1 MEPKNVILWA
11 ILPAIVVLVM
21 STGVQAQELREVPA
35 NDILEQIEDGEDV
48 YLDHVYVTGMLDLNK
63 IELETVYIG
72 RSERQLFWGLEE
84 ELKIVESKITIKN
97 SVFGNDVN
105 FHNAQFRKKIVFH
118 GTAFSC
124 KTNFRGAIFGDDVNF
139 MYASFGDDANFE
151 SVSFGGYANFWY
163 ASFSDNTGFK
173 DASFSSYANFRDATF
188 GGDIDFAFASFSD
201 DANFEDTDF
210 SGYADFEVGIF
221 NGRAYFADAN
231 FSGDANFASAIFSE
245 GASFMHATF
254 SDDAYFWHAYFSGN
268 TYFDSANFRGNAE
281 FTSAEFDEVD
291 FSNTAFFR
299 SFILYDA
306 DFKRIKVSWTSIKDL
321 YSFDG
326 PTYIKLIKNFR
337 DLEQFEDA
345 DDAYYQYR
353 QVSQANKNWSL
364 SKLEDVVAWFTC
376 GYGVKPEYPLIWGV
390 GIILGSAFI
399 YWLGSGIRRLKEIDE
414 DDNRVSFL
422 DAFYFSMVTFTT
434 LGYGDWYPVGR
445 YRIVVII
452 EGLIGWLLL
461 ALFLVT
467 LANVMIRP

>member
-1 MEPKNVILWA
+1 MNPKNIILWT
-11 ILPAIVVLVM
+11 LLSVLVVLAM
-21 STGVQAQELREVPA
+21 SAGAQAQELREVPA
-35 NDILEQIEDGEDV
+35 KDILEQIENGEDV
-48 YLDHVYVTGMLDLNK
+48 YLDHVHVTGVLDLSK
-63 IELETVYIG
+63 IELERVYIE
-72 RSERQLFWGLEE
+72 RSERQLFWGLKEE
-84 ELKIVESKITIKN
+84 IKPVKSHITITN
-97 SVFGNDVN
+97 SVFSNNVD
-105 FHNAQFRKKIVFH
+105 FHNAQFRKKIDFH
-118 GTAFSC
+118 GTTFSY
-124 KTNFRGAIFGDDVNF
+124 KTNFRGAIFGDGVNF

-163 ASFSDNTGFK
+163 ASFSGNIGFK

-188 GGDIDFAFASFSD
+188 GGDVDFAFASFSD

-210 SGYADFEVGIF
+210 SGYADFEVEIF
-221 NGRAYFADAN
+221 NGRAYFAYAN
-231 FSGDANFASAIFSE
+231 FSCDANFASAIFSE
-245 GASFMHATF
+245 GANFMHATF
-254 SDDAYFWHAYFSGN
+254 SDDAYFWHVYFSGK
-268 TYFDSANFRGNAE
+268 TYFDSVNFSGDAE

-291 FSNTAFFR
+291 FSNTVFSR
-299 SFILYDA
+299 TFILHDA
-306 DFKRIKVSWTSIKDL
+306 DFKRIKVSWNSLKDL

-337 DLEQFEDA
+337 EIEQFEDA

-353 QVSQANKNWSL
+353 RVSQDNKKWSL
-364 SKLEDVVAWFTC
+364 SKLEDVVAWLTC
-376 GYGVKPEYPLIWGV
+376 GYGVKPAYPLIWGV

-414 DDNRVSFL
+414 DDNRVSFW